1 MNTHQD
7 ALPFSGSFPASRH
20 SGYQGAL
27 QAAETCEEKRAQLL
41 AFVRRL
47 GRVTDEQIE
56 TALRFRRSSVCS
68 IRNSLVTDGFIVADG
83 HRKFERIESGKR
95 RSKTH
100 TYWRPTTEAE
110 RDLILARQQRF
121 TVDAFDGVGVA

>member
-1 MNTHQD
+1 MPHTQD
-7 ALPFSGSFPASRH
+7 SLPWSGTGAAGH
-20 SGYQGAL
+20 SSYQGAL
-27 QAAETCEEKRAQLL
+27 QAAESREEKRAQLL
-41 AFVRRL
+41 AFVRRR

-56 TALRFRRSSVCS
+56 TALVFRRSSVCS

-83 HRKFERIESGKR
+83 HRKFERIEEGKLR
-95 RSKTH
+95 FKTH

-121 TVDAFDGVGVA
+121 TTDVFDGVGVA